1 MSTGFACSLR
11 SSKERWRILEE
22 LRERKTEARPEKGYC
37 SCDYHSRKFCGPKAH
52 SVIVV
57 RIYFVLTR
65 LVSSPHFIVDG
76 HFVLK
81 ISTFRYTGTITSG
94 TPAAAGFKLVLQSE
108 DISSAHASSISP
120 MPMPYYPKVEEPRGI
135 REVLQALLGG
145 SSGRIGGFGFPPP
158 GPSYFNHKGSFSAGI
173 AIRLEL
179 AISSRNNNR

>member
-1 MSTGFACSLR
+1 M
-11 SSKERWRILEE
+11 
-22 LRERKTEARPEKGYC
+22 TEARTEKGYC
-37 SCDYHSRKFCGPKAH
+37 SFNLLSRKFCGPKAY

-57 RIYFVLTR
+57 RRYFFLTR

-94 TPAAAGFKLVLQSE
+94 TPAAGFKLVLQSE

-120 MPMPYYPKVEEPRGI
+120 MPYYPKVEEPRGI
-135 REVLQALLGG
+135 REVLQALLGA
-145 SSGRIGGFGFPPP
+145 SSGRIGEFGFPHP
-158 GPSYFNHKGSFSAGI
+158 GPFSYFNHKGSFSAGI

-179 AISSRNNNR
+179 AISSSNNNR